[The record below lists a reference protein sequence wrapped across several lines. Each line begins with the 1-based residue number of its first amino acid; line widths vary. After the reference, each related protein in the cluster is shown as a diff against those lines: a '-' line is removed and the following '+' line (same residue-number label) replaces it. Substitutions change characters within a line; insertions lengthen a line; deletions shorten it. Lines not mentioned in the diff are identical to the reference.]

1 MRKKYLYSA
10 ALILFLSVSM
20 FGFHLLKLA
29 FSENY
34 QTSLDSFSYYFMA
47 SDSVE
52 QIVETLAQK
61 PTLYKYTFG
70 DNGPI
75 RETLMFDQVL
85 MESDREA
92 IEQSLAMVGFMPNLV
107 SSKLFVSE
115 DGSVTA
121 EVLDDEILVLSY

>member
-1 MRKKYLYSA
+1 MIKAYCL
-10 ALILFLSVSM
+10 LISVLVLIVGTI
-20 FGFHLLKLA
+20 FFECFFKLA

-52 QIVETLAQK
+52 QIVEKLAQK

-85 MESDREA
+85 MESDREV
-92 IEQSLAMVGFMPNLV
+92 IEESLTMVGFMPDLV

>member
-1 MRKKYLYSA
+1 MRKKYLYST
-10 ALILFLSVSM
+10 ALILLLSVSM
-20 FGFHLLKLA
+20 FGFYLLKLA

-34 QTSLDSFSYYFMA
+34 QTSLGSFSYYFMA

-52 QIVETLAQK
+52 QIVETLPQK
-61 PTLYKYTFG
+61 PKLYKYTFG

-75 RETLMFDQVL
+75 REALMFDQVL

-92 IEQSLAMVGFMPNLV
+92 IEESLTMVGFNPDLV

>member
-1 MRKKYLYSA
+1 MRKKYLYST
-10 ALILFLSVSM
+10 ALILLLSVSM
-20 FGFHLLKLA
+20 FGFYLLKLA

-34 QTSLDSFSYYFMA
+34 QTNLGSFSYYFMA

-52 QIVETLAQK
+52 QIVETLPQK
-61 PTLYKYTFG
+61 PKLYKYTFG

-75 RETLMFDQVL
+75 REALMFDQVL

-92 IEQSLAMVGFMPNLV
+92 IEESLTMVGFNPDLV

>member
-10 ALILFLSVSM
+10 ALILLLSVSI
-20 FGFHLLKLA
+20 FGFYLIKLA

-34 QTSLDSFSYYFMA
+34 QTSLGSFSYYFMA
-47 SDSVE
+47 SDEVE
-52 QIVETLAQK
+52 RIAETLPQK
-61 PTLYKYTFG
+61 PNLYKYTFG

-75 RETLMFDQVL
+75 REILIFDQVL
-85 MESDREA
+85 IESDREA
-92 IEQSLAMVGFMPNLV
+92 IKESLAMAGFIPDLV